1 MNIQRLTVTTNWHKI
16 DDIVSAQVGDMFEI
30 QNVGG
35 YDVLACVSESEPIQT
50 KDGFLLKPNRAGL
63 YTKETGLYLYIKA
76 KQDTVINI
84 GKVTD

>member
-1 MNIQRLTVTTNWHKI
+1 MNITRLEVTTNWNKI

-35 YDVLACVSESEPIQT
+35 YDVLACESASEPVET

-84 GKVTD
+84 GKVE